1 MDEPDSK
8 LIAAAAS
15 GDREAFAVLVR
26 AYQSIIWRFL
36 VGLLGDRALA
46 EDVTQDTLLRV
57 YLKLPT
63 FAYRS
68 KFSTWV
74 LAVARNAGIDAMRK
88 RGRVQQ
94 LTRSVIDLQ
103 PKVTS
108 PPASGQVDI
117 EMAIATLPTKLREAF
132 VVVEVVGFRYEEAA
146 EVLQIPIG
154 TVKSRV
160 FNARR
165 LLVVEL
171 GALTNEV

>member
-1 MDEPDSK
+1 MDEPNSE
-8 LIAAAAS
+8 LIAAAAQ
-15 GDREAFAVLVR
+15 GDREAFAELVR

-63 FAYRS
+63 FAGRS

-88 RGRVQQ
+88 RGRAQQ

-103 PKVTS
+103 PRLTS
-108 PPASGQVDI
+108 PAPTAHVDV
-117 EMAIATLPTKLREAF
+117 EMAIGRLPPKLREAF
-132 VVVEVVGFRYEEAA
+132 VMVEIVGLRYEEAA
-146 EVLQIPIG
+146 EVLGIPVG

-165 LLVVEL
+165 SLIAEL
-171 GALTNEV
+171 GDLDET

>member
-1 MDEPDSK
+1 MDEPNPE
-8 LIAAAAS
+8 LIVAAAQ
-15 GDREAFAVLVR
+15 GDRGAFAELVR
-26 AYQSIIWRFL
+26 AYQSVIWRFL

-74 LAVARNAGIDAMRK
+74 LAIARNAGIDAMRK
-88 RGRVQQ
+88 RGRSQV
-94 LTRSVIDLQ
+94 LTRSVTDLKPQ
-103 PKVTS
+103 MTTPS
-108 PPASGQVDI
+108 PSTRVDV
-117 EMAIATLPTKLREAF
+117 EMAIATLPPKLREAF
-132 VVVEVVGFRYEEAA
+132 VVVEIVGLRYEEAA
-146 EVLQIPIG
+146 EVLRIPVG

-165 LLVVEL
+165 HLIAEL
-171 GALTNEV
+171 GDIANEA